1 MYFIKCTDLL
11 KQFNRKNPYQINRK
25 TNLIVLFFWLERDT
39 CREKIE
45 TLLMPLHIQDTQS
58 GKRTKCKKKI
68 MPETKRTDFFSREFP
83 QVSTISI
90 FVHKTH
96 VIVLLFFYLFE
107 RRRENDWR
115 EKTWKQKDLDRLF
128 IYVNF
133 NVNHTH
139 IYTQLERGEGDCN
152 RL

>member
-11 KQFNRKNPYQINRK
+11 KQFKNPYQINRK

-58 GKRTKCKKKI
+58 GKRTECKKKI

-96 VIVLLFFYLFE
+96 VIVLLFFFTYLREGE
-107 RRRENDWR
+107 R
-115 EKTWKQKDLDRLF
+115 T
-128 IYVNF
+128 IG
-133 NVNHTH
+133 
-139 IYTQLERGEGDCN
+139 ERKHGN
-152 RL
+152 KRI